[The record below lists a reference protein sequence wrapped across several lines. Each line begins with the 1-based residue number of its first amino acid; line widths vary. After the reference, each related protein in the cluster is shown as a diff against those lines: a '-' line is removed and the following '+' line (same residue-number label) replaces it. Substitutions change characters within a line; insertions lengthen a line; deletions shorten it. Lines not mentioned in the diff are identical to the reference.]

1 MLSKTLANVSAAAET
16 RLKEQIDR
24 HEMHDRGQAWISEG
38 LGYVRDDA
46 CPFCGQ
52 NTKGL
57 SLVEAYKQFFSDSY
71 AALIDEIDQ
80 LQKSVETALGD
91 TALATL
97 GTTFANNESGLQF
110 WKQFAALE
118 VNDVDHEDAVAAP
131 VSGLRKDALALI
143 ESKRKSPLNRHLT
156 PMTAFR
162 PRRREYDKA
171 AGLLQAYNN
180 EIVTANAVI
189 AEKKEEAKSASAAA
203 VEKGDRRSQAHQSP
217 A

>member
-1 MLSKTLANVSAAAET
+1 MLSKTLANVSADAET

-91 TALATL
+91 TALATPCVREVVRCS
-97 GTTFANNESGLQF
+97 TFLYFSGGRDRTLT
-110 WKQFAALE
+110 WDTHRNA
-118 VNDVDHEDAVAAP
+118 D
-131 VSGLRKDALALI
+131 LRC
-143 ESKRKSPLNRHLT
+143 
-156 PMTAFR
+156 
-162 PRRREYDKA
+162 
-171 AGLLQAYNN
+171 
-180 EIVTANAVI
+180 
-189 AEKKEEAKSASAAA
+189 
-203 VEKGDRRSQAHQSP
+203 
-217 A
+217 